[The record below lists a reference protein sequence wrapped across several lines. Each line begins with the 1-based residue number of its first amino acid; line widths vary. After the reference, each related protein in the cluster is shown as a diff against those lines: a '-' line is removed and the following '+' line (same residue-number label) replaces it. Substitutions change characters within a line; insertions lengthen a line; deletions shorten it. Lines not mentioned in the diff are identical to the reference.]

1 MNVFL
6 FSGQGS
12 QTPGMGTELAAAC
25 PEAKKVFDTA
35 SGVLGFDLL
44 KLCAEGSP
52 EELAATEVAQPAIMA
67 TSLAAFA
74 CLQEAGIPF
83 SAVAG
88 HSLGEYAAMVA
99 AEMLSLEDGFALI
112 RRRAE
117 AMGRCA
123 AAGKGGAM
131 AAIVGSDEETVAK
144 VCGETEGYVVPV
156 NFNAPSQ
163 TVVAGDR
170 EAVAAVSAKFVGM
183 GKRAIPLAV
192 AAAFHSKRMQS
203 AADEFRPEAEKF
215 TFRMPSVP
223 FYSNLTGAPITGVD
237 GMAERLARH
246 IVSPVLFTKELT
258 AMQAA
263 GISTYV
269 ELGPGKVLAGLVK
282 KTLKDVTILNVENQK
297 TLDKALETLQ
307 GRFWREKDLD
317 ESYEIEPRL

>member
-1 MNVFL
+1 MNAFL

-25 PEAKKVFDTA
+25 PEAKKVFEVA
-35 SGVLGFDLL
+35 SDVLGFDLL

-52 EELAATEVAQPAIMA
+52 KELAVTEVAQPAIMA

-74 CLQEAGIPF
+74 CMREAGIPF

-99 AEMLSLEDGFALI
+99 AEMLPLEEGFALI
-112 RRRAE
+112 RLRAE

-123 AAGKGGAM
+123 AAGSDGAM
-131 AAIVGSDEETVAK
+131 AAIVGSDEETVAGI
-144 VCGETEGYVVPV
+144 CAETEGYVVPV

-163 TVVAGDR
+163 TVVAG
-170 EAVAAVSAKFVGM
+170 EKAAVAAVSAKFAEM

-192 AAAFHSKRMQS
+192 AAAFHSRQMQP
-203 AADEFRPEAEKF
+203 AADEFLPEAEKF

-237 GMAERLARH
+237 GMAGRLAQH
-246 IVSPVLFTKELT
+246 IVSPVLFTKELA
-258 AMQAA
+258 AMQAG
-263 GISTYV
+263 GIRTYV

-282 KTLKDVTILNVENQK
+282 KTLKDVTVLNVENQK
-297 TLDKALETLQ
+297 TLDKALETLR
-307 GRFWREKDLD
+307 G
-317 ESYEIEPRL
+317 